1 MGGECVPLEVKAK
14 TAQAKSVKTVLSH
27 PEKYNVKHIIKFGD
41 YNIGRDG
48 QLLTLPNY
56 MQFLLDL
63 EPEEIVLEP
72 IDVDAVNALASEI
85 IKEWRCKLSAYGNE
99 WWPYRTI
106 RVGNTVS
113 KGIAREPVD
122 DWY

>member
-1 MGGECVPLEVKAK
+1 M
-14 TAQAKSVKTVLSH
+14 LSH

-85 IKEWRCKLSAYGNE
+85 IKE
-99 WWPYRTI
+99 
-106 RVGNTVS
+106 
-113 KGIAREPVD
+113 
-122 DWY
+122 